1 MGHRSDVMEQMEEKT
16 EIIKTDY
23 QNNSFNDPDFK
34 RLWFDTYE
42 YRKDFIKENTTA
54 DIMKQFPAYTN
65 PFTVENSLSPFSS
78 RLSVLD
84 FGRC

>member
-34 RLWFDTYE
+34 RLSLNTY
-42 YRKDFIKENTTA
+42 
-54 DIMKQFPAYTN
+54 QF
-65 PFTVENSLSPFSS
+65 
-78 RLSVLD
+78 
-84 FGRC
+84 